1 MADIPD
7 LSTFAA
13 ADTDYVTKM
22 NSDNRAVEAA
32 LQSVNADVAAAFN
45 GLGVAIDQDLQ
56 RRISSGD
63 ETGGVIGSYSLQ
75 LQFSDPIVTL
85 GAVNADGVSAAYING
100 ERRTHSGALTTNL
113 NDLGLT
119 AATHDIYIGID
130 TVGATDMEA
139 VASKTQSN
147 MDVALYL
154 IEATLD
160 GGGNWS
166 IDEVSRVSR
175 SLLFDNTLL
184 QEQLARPIQMKFA
197 IAGSFSSSE
206 QAIFMVPY
214 THRLSRWGVITTDS
228 AGTMEDSGTAVFDL
242 DITTTGSTVFTTL
255 DTFTSAGFTSGPVCE
270 VQTETPVASG
280 KRVYPA
286 DSVYRMTVDLNY
298 PDTATGED
306 GFAFIEIIPM
316 YNWHSSTLYS
326 IPMS

>member
-113 NDLGLT
+113 N
-119 AATHDIYIGID
+119 
-130 TVGATDMEA
+130 
-139 VASKTQSN
+139 
-147 MDVALYL
+147 
-154 IEATLD
+154 
-160 GGGNWS
+160 
-166 IDEVSRVSR
+166 R
-175 SLLFDNTLL
+175 S
-184 QEQLARPIQMKFA
+184 
-197 IAGSFSSSE
+197 
-206 QAIFMVPY
+206 
-214 THRLSRWGVITTDS
+214 
-228 AGTMEDSGTAVFDL
+228 
-242 DITTTGSTVFTTL
+242 
-255 DTFTSAGFTSGPVCE
+255 
-270 VQTETPVASG
+270 
-280 KRVYPA
+280 
-286 DSVYRMTVDLNY
+286 
-298 PDTATGED
+298 
-306 GFAFIEIIPM
+306 
-316 YNWHSSTLYS
+316 
-326 IPMS
+326 